1 MVNYQFIKYVKSR
14 GIDPYTLNATQRQEL
29 KSDMIR
35 DLYPGENTVA
45 SREYD
50 CLMTSTISGLDKSPE
65 IIQDTMLPDMSPEMA
80 AESAVVVN
88 RGYKEDHYAVSILS
102 MYRVSP

>member
-45 SREYD
+45 SLEHEG
-50 CLMTSTISGLDKSPE
+50 MISYHFRAGQITRNHSRHNV
-65 IIQDTMLPDMSPEMA
+65 A
-80 AESAVVVN
+80 
-88 RGYKEDHYAVSILS
+88 
-102 MYRVSP
+102 